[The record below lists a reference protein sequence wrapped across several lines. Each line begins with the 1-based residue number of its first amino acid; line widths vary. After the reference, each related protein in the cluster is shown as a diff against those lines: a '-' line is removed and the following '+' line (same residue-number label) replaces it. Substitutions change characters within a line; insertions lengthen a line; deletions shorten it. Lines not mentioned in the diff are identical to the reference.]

1 MNEYEDFSITAAT
14 NVLDFLC
21 YVDDF
26 KSLNEELSRFKE
38 ALVLY
43 GSDHSKEHFQAISL
57 SVDTLTGMI
66 QQAVSTSSI
75 FGMRIL
81 LFLFE

>member
-1 MNEYEDFSITAAT
+1 MNEYEDVSITAVT

-26 KSLNEELSRFKE
+26 GSLNEELSRFKE

-57 SVDTLTGMI
+57 SVDALI
-66 QQAVSTSSI
+66 QLIQEAVSTSSI
-75 FGMRIL
+75 FGMGL
-81 LFLFE
+81 LVIIF